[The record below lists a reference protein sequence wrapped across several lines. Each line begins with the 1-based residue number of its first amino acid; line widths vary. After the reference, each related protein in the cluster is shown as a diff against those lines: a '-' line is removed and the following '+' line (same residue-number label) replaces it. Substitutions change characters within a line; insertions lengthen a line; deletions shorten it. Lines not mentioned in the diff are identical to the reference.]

1 MVYFFVKI
9 KVKYCLPYPLRPRS
23 SSRIKQSLKTSFI
36 QQKILSPTKL
46 FPVSKDTQKCIAQG
60 EQGERPLRPCLD
72 CPPCWDLDNSIRGR
86 KIHRQR
92 MAIQKEEPVS
102 FGKEE
107 RKGQCLYTVDTDCW
121 EGSSERAELPQIPA
135 LESSSLLSA
144 HSSRTDQE
152 RTLQLT
158 AYLMLITYSMAAVYV
173 SADFVTYLEHSNRL
187 SYFLYACVYLCNIKC
202 IMY

>member
-36 QQKILSPTKL
+36 QQKILSPAKL

-86 KIHRQR
+86 KIRRQR
-92 MAIQKEEPVS
+92 MAIQKENLLVLERRKEKGSVCTLLTQTA
-102 FGKEE
+102 GKAPQ
-107 RKGQCLYTVDTDCW
+107 RGLSCSRFQCW
-121 EGSSERAELPQIPA
+121 RA
-135 LESSSLLSA
+135 A
-144 HSSRTDQE
+144 HSFP
-152 RTLQLT
+152 LT
-158 AYLMLITYSMAAVYV
+158 APGLTRRGL
-173 SADFVTYLEHSNRL
+173 HS
-187 SYFLYACVYLCNIKC
+187 
-202 IMY
+202 